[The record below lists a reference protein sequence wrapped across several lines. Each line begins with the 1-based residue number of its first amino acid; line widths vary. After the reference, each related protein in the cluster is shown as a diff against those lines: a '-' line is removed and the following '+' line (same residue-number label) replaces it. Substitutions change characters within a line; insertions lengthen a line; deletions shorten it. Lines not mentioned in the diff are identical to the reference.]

1 MGKGRGGEGE
11 DEAVRTSRRYDT
23 MFVCEECG
31 VTYDVLETFSEFG
44 RTRCDEPVT
53 VAYLNFV
60 MTHVFDQLVHVGFFV
75 GSEDQPVGFEHLV
88 LL

>member
-1 MGKGRGGEGE
+1 MW
-11 DEAVRTSRRYDT
+11 D
-23 MFVCEECG
+23 
-31 VTYDVLETFSEFG
+31 TYDALEAFSEFG

-60 MTHVFDQLVHVGFFV
+60 MTHIFDQLVHVGFFV
-75 GSEDQPVGFEHLV
+75 GSEDQAVGFEHLV